1 MQLGDTPGVACRN
14 VSAVDE
20 QPTVS
25 EPQVTSVRHYQELDA
40 RPRLRGRIHF
50 AAAVVSVAAL
60 IWLVMVAVTPRAEVA
75 AWVYGL
81 SAIGCYATSAIY
93 HVFARS
99 PGARR
104 RWQQADHAMIYV
116 LIAGTATPM
125 YLLAASGSWRWLMF
139 GLMWAGTGLGIAL
152 KLFSMERFRIVGWVL
167 YIGLGWMGLALLPH
181 FWAQPRLFVLVV
193 AAGVTY
199 TVGAVLFA
207 LGRPNPIPRWYG
219 YHEVWHTLGV
229 AAGAIFFVAILPLVQ
244 AG

>member
-1 MQLGDTPGVACRN
+1 M
-14 VSAVDE
+14 
-20 QPTVS
+20 
-25 EPQVTSVRHYQELDA
+25 
-40 RPRLRGRIHF
+40 

-60 IWLVMVAVTPRAEVA
+60 IWLVVAAVTPRAEVA

-81 SAIGCYATSAIY
+81 SAIACYATSAIY

-99 PGARR
+99 PRARR
-104 RWQQADHAMIYV
+104 RWRQADHAMIYV

-125 YLLAASGSWRWLMF
+125 YLLAGSGMWRWVMF
-139 GLMWAGTGLGIAL
+139 GLMWAGAGVGIAL
-152 KLFSMERFRIVGWVL
+152 KLISIERFRVLGGVL
-167 YIGLGWMGLALLPH
+167 YIALGWMGLALLPN
-181 FWAQPRLFVLVV
+181 FWSRPRLLVLVV

-207 LGRPNPIPRWYG
+207 LGRPNPVPRWYG

-229 AAGAIFFVAILPLVQ
+229 TAGAIFFVAILPLVQ

>member
-1 MQLGDTPGVACRN
+1 MITSDEVIADDRPPEPGP
-14 VSAVDE
+14 E
-20 QPTVS
+20 L
-25 EPQVTSVRHYQELDA
+25 TSVRHYQELDA
-40 RPRLRGRIHF
+40 RPRLRGRIHL
-50 AAAVVSVAAL
+50 AAAVVSIAAL
-60 IWLVMVAVTPRAEVA
+60 VWLVMVAVTPRAEVA

-104 RWQQADHAMIYV
+104 RWRQADHAMIYV

-125 YLLAASGSWRWLMF
+125 YLLAASGMWRWLMF
-139 GLMWAGTGLGIAL
+139 GLMWAGAGLGIAL
-152 KLFSMERFRIVGWVL
+152 KLFSMERFRIIGWVL

-181 FWAQPRLFVLVV
+181 FWSQPRLFVLVV

-199 TVGAVLFA
+199 TIGAVLFA
-207 LGRPNPIPRWYG
+207 LGRPNPVPRWYG

-229 AAGAIFFVAILPLVQ
+229 AAGLLFFVAILPLVQ